1 MKPELRCRWEAG
13 SIVTTG
19 GFTTATQHGI
29 SGTPVNITEN
39 TPETTKRGAP
49 GRSEAKPGRIV
60 LDPGRA
66 HGGAGKPNGFV
77 GIVLGKMGKSGNCFL
92 FFGSFRSWQ
101 FDSVRYFRDPK
112 DSRCCEGSKVAK
124 GCKRRQIMIEHEQN
138 ACM

>member
-92 FFGSFRSWQ
+92 FLEVLEVGSSIVFDISGILKIQGVVRGPRWQ
-101 FDSVRYFRDPK
+101 RD
-112 DSRCCEGSKVAK
+112 AK
-124 GCKRRQIMIEHEQN
+124 GGKS
-138 ACM
+138 